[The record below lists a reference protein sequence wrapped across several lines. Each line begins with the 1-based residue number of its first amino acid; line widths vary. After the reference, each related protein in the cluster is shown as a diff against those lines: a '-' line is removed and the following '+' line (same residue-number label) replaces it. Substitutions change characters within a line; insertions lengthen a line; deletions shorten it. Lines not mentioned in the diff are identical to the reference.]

1 MPDRKYSA
9 RPAPWARLLGGAVA
23 FLLLGSSALRAQPV
37 SGDRETDPGT
47 RLTPAASSE
56 RGLVL
61 AYEVT
66 EMSVNRFRN
75 FAGELRYRFGDR
87 HQVRLSVMEVDVS
100 ERDLAGWWSASVRGE
115 GVKGY
120 FRAYELHADRFF
132 KGNWYV
138 SANAGYIA
146 NKFERV
152 TLDDRLQN
160 RTPTA
165 GVGVGYARSNLFG
178 VKGLSINFTNPVRYY
193 FHEIKET
200 RLGSATVRA
209 HKLVPNTWLFV
220 GFKF

>member
-1 MPDRKYSA
+1 MP
-9 RPAPWARLLGGAVA
+9 
-23 FLLLGSSALRAQPV
+23 
-37 SGDRETDPGT
+37 
-47 RLTPAASSE
+47 
-56 RGLVL
+56 
-61 AYEVT
+61 
-66 EMSVNRFRN
+66 VNRFRN

-132 KGNWYV
+132 RGNWYV

-146 NKFERV
+146 NTFELV
-152 TLDDRLQN
+152 TLRDRLRN

-165 GVGVGYARSNLFG
+165 GVGIGYSRSNVFG
-178 VKGLSINFTNPVRYY
+178 VKGLSVDFTNPIRYY
-193 FHEIKET
+193 FDDIKET

-209 HKLVPNTWLFV
+209 HKFVPNTWLFV